1 MGGDLDSGFF
11 GELEECLYGDAG
23 AVGVE
28 TAVVLGV
35 SRFRSVVRME
45 AADAVVVASASL
57 SELVGEGEAEV
68 TPLGV
73 CRGDVNGVVF
83 YACGYGLDVIGWCS

>member
-1 MGGDLDSGFF
+1 MDSGFF
-11 GELEECLYGDAG
+11 GKLEECLYGNAC

-28 TAVVLGV
+28 TAVVLTVGF
-35 SRFRSVVRME
+35 FRSIVRME
-45 AADAVVVASASL
+45 TADAVVVASASL

-73 CRGDVNGVVF
+73 CRSNVNGGRF
-83 YACGYGLDVIGWCS
+83 DTGCYRLDVIG

>member
-1 MGGDLDSGFF
+1 MDSGFF

-28 TAVVLGV
+28 AAVVLGV
-35 SRFRSVVRME
+35 SRFRGVVWME
-45 AADAVVVASASL
+45 TAEAMVVASASL
-57 SELVGEGEAEV
+57 SELVGEGEAEI

-73 CRGDVNGVVF
+73 CRSDVNGGGF
-83 YACGYGLDVIGWCS
+83 NAGGYGLDVVRWC